1 MHKMP
6 RKKLLTQDAIP
17 TTSLADMM
25 FLLLIFF
32 IITTTL
38 TRVTGIVTDMPAGSK
53 TQQAQAEKNIT
64 VGLHNGQF
72 TVDDKPMTVDEVE
85 RYLKGLHLQ
94 QRSDDGR
101 FQSQYAGGGE
111 RGQDEGEPQA
121 DGDILIDGAAAQA
134 AQAYAGS
141 QAPQIVGHER
151 KIGRRHGHICALRAH
166 GHPDGAGP
174 QRQRIVDAIA
184 DHHGPIA

>member
-94 QRSDDGR
+94 QRSDDARVVILSSTGSEDYQFYFR
-101 FQSQYAGGGE
+101 AMSMIQGCGGIVAIE
-111 RGQDEGEPQA
+111 NTEG
-121 DGDILIDGAAAQA
+121 G
-134 AQAYAGS
+134 
-141 QAPQIVGHER
+141 
-151 KIGRRHGHICALRAH
+151 K
-166 GHPDGAGP
+166 
-174 QRQRIVDAIA
+174 
-184 DHHGPIA
+184 